1 MPGRP
6 LLLVTEQ
13 RPMQATIDAA
23 PEMSAPS
30 AATGAEFR
38 RKAAAGAVAAQ
49 HDEAEVFVP
58 TVPKSDATLAMLENA
73 VKGQLVLQ
81 RA

>member
-1 MPGRP
+1 
-6 LLLVTEQ
+6 L
-13 RPMQATIDAA
+13 QASIDAT
-23 PEMSAPS
+23 PEQSGPS
-30 AATGAEFR
+30 TANAAEFR

-73 VKGQLVLQ
+73 VKGKVLQ
-81 RA
+81 P